1 MYVIMGATGNT
12 GSVAA
17 DALLAKGEKVRVV
30 GRSAERLE
38 RFVKRGAE
46 AFVADAKDA
55 AALAS
60 AFAGA
65 RAVYALIPP
74 DPMAQDYRA
83 EQETVSDALAAALD
97 EAGVTHTVVLSSL
110 GAEHASGTGP
120 IAGLHSLEQ
129 KLNAIAGLN
138 ALYIRAGYFMEN
150 FFMSIPPL
158 QKMGIFGGAIKGEVK
173 ISMIATRDIG
183 ARAAEWLVNPGFTG
197 KQTRELLGQRDL
209 SYNEAA
215 PIIGKAIGKPTLSY
229 SHFPGMLVKMAMSQM
244 GMPGKTADLIVEMF
258 EAINKGLVASRE
270 GRRAENTTPTTFES
284 FAAEGFA
291 PRFLGKAASA

>member
-30 GRSAERLE
+30 GRSAERLDQ
-38 RFVKRGAE
+38 FVKRGAE

-55 AALAS
+55 TALAS

-83 EQETVSDALAAALD
+83 EQEIVSDALAAALD

-173 ISMIATRDIG
+173 ISMIA
-183 ARAAEWLVNPGFTG
+183 
-197 KQTRELLGQRDL
+197 
-209 SYNEAA
+209 
-215 PIIGKAIGKPTLSY
+215 KP
-229 SHFPGMLVKMAMSQM
+229 
-244 GMPGKTADLIVEMF
+244 
-258 EAINKGLVASRE
+258 
-270 GRRAENTTPTTFES
+270 
-284 FAAEGFA
+284 
-291 PRFLGKAASA
+291 SANQP

>member
-1 MYVIMGATGNT
+1 MHSTLFFFFFSSRRRHTRLQGDWSSDVC
-12 GSVAA
+12 SS
-17 DALLAKGEKVRVV
+17 DL
-30 GRSAERLE
+30 SAERLDQ
-38 RFVKRGAE
+38 FVKRGAE

-129 KLNAIAGLN
+129 KLN
-138 ALYIRAGYFMEN
+138 
-150 FFMSIPPL
+150 
-158 QKMGIFGGAIKGEVK
+158 
-173 ISMIATRDIG
+173 
-183 ARAAEWLVNPGFTG
+183 
-197 KQTRELLGQRDL
+197 
-209 SYNEAA
+209 
-215 PIIGKAIGKPTLSY
+215 
-229 SHFPGMLVKMAMSQM
+229 
-244 GMPGKTADLIVEMF
+244 
-258 EAINKGLVASRE
+258 
-270 GRRAENTTPTTFES
+270 
-284 FAAEGFA
+284 
-291 PRFLGKAASA
+291 

>member
-17 DALLAKGEKVRVV
+17 DALLAKGEKVRVL

-65 RAVYALIPP
+65 RAVYTLIPP

-83 EQETVSDALAAALD
+83 EQEIVSDALAAALD

-120 IAGLHSLEQ
+120 
-129 KLNAIAGLN
+129 IAGLN

-183 ARAAEWLVNPGFTG
+183 VRAAEWLANPGFTG

-244 GMPGKTADLIVEMF
+244 GMPGKTADLILEMF

-270 GRRAENTTPTTFES
+270 GRTAENTTPATFES
-284 FAAEGFA
+284 FAAEDFA
-291 PRFLGKAASA
+291 PRFLGKAATA

>member
-30 GRSAERLE
+30 GRSAERLDQ
-38 RFVKRGAE
+38 FVKRGAE

-55 AALAS
+55 TALAS

-83 EQETVSDALAAALD
+83 EQEIVSDALAAALD

-129 KLNAIAGLN
+129 KLNAIASLN

-215 PIIGKAIGKPTLSY
+215 PTIGKPTLSY

-244 GMPGKTADLIVEMF
+244 GVPGKTADLIIEMF

-270 GRRAENTTPTTFES
+270 GRTAENTTPTTFES
-284 FAAEGFA
+284 FAAEEFA
-291 PRFLGKAASA
+291 PHFLGKAATA